1 MSLQISSSQVINSIP
16 SYHVQMSIKTVISIC
31 LIMVILILSFIFC
44 LIFVYKFSQKNK
56 KLETDKIIKEE
67 KNNLIEEE
75 LKNIKFI
82 INLLQDEF
90 HNKYTEMENKNNIIS
105 EEILRIKDKEI
116 ETQLQEQD
124 KNNLLLD
131 EIKNLKDAILH
142 KFNYHHST
150 QGDNLNL
157 LTEDLRK
164 INMKVEQQQKINQE
178 KNNLLSNEIKNL
190 KNEIDVYLTDKV
202 DKIDVYLTDNIDKI
216 KYINLRQNEK
226 INLLEEN
233 IGKISNKVVHQKQI
247 IENNK
252 NQCVR
257 FNAFLDN
264 FAIKNYGHPCNATN
278 PNGIF
283 NIRLDGSTFIS
294 YDLMFIGIGTNIL
307 RILYSIKKKFNIKHN
322 DNKIKISQ
330 HLNEMSS
337 KNLMIEIPIIDDDK
351 STNQRNPLMGKSIPL
366 HMLCLLFGTK
376 IITFDG
382 EDVTDLFENNFNSV
396 KRYHDFMA
404 SLNIESKRISDMCN
418 VEYVREMF
426 K

>member
-1 MSLQISSSQVINSIP
+1 MSSLQLSSSQVINSIL
-16 SYHVQMSIKTVISIC
+16 SYHVQMSIKTFISIC
-31 LIMVILILSFIFC
+31 LMMVILILSLTSC
-44 LIFVYKFSQKNK
+44 LILVYKYSQKNK

-75 LKNIKFI
+75 LKNIKLI

-90 HNKYTEMENKNNIIS
+90 HNKYTEIENKNNLMS
-105 EEILRIKDKEI
+105 EEILRIKDKET

-124 KNNLLLD
+124 KNNLLID
-131 EIKNLKDAILH
+131 EIKNLKDEINVLTH

-157 LTEDLRK
+157 LTEDLRQINRK
-164 INMKVEQQQKINQE
+164 IDQQHQINQE

-190 KNEIDVYLTDKV
+190 KNEIEVYLTDKV

-252 NQCVR
+252 IQCVR
-257 FNAFLDN
+257 FNTFLDN
-264 FAIKNYGHPCNATN
+264 FAINRHS
-278 PNGIF
+278 F
-283 NIRLDGSTFIS
+283 SSIRLNGSTIIS
-294 YDLMFIGIGTNIL
+294 LDSMSSIGISTL
-307 RILYSIKKKFNIKHN
+307 RILYSIEQKFNIKYHDN
-322 DNKIKISQ
+322 SNKIKISQ
-330 HLNEMSS
+330 HINDLTARNVSFP
-337 KNLMIEIPIIDDDK
+337 ITIIDDEKATDNTTHFH
-351 STNQRNPLMGKSIPL
+351 SRQLPLY
-366 HMLCLLFGTK
+366 MLCLLFGTK